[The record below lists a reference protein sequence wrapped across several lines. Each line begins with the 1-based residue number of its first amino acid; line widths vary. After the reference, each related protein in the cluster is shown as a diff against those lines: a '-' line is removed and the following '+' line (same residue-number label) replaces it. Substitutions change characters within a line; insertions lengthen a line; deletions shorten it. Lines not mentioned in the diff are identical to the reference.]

1 MLIKIL
7 KKDFLKKKGITIVLF
22 IFVLLSALLVASG
35 SNMIMELVNSLNY
48 LFTQSNAPHFVQMH
62 AGEIDQGD
70 IDRWASSNYLVRSQQ
85 TVEMINIDGSN
96 IYLGNSGTTEKDTVM
111 DIGFVTQNP
120 SFDFLL
126 DLENQVIQVSRGEIA
141 VPIYFMQQND
151 LKIDDKVRI
160 SNHVF
165 NMEFTIVDFVRDVQ
179 MNPSIAS
186 SKRFLV
192 NEGDFETLK
201 MNIGEAEYLIE
212 FQLTD
217 LSKLSEFSNAYE
229 TSNLPQQGP
238 AVDYNLFKLFNALT
252 DGIVAAVIILVSF
265 LINVIAL
272 FCLGFT
278 ILATIEED
286 YREIG
291 IMKAIGIQQP
301 DIKNIYLVKYIVM
314 AASASVIGYLA
325 SLFLNQLFSANILL
339 YIGSAPKGFIQ
350 YLIPII
356 AVILIFSIVIT
367 FCMFVLRRF
376 NKISAVEALRSGNIG
391 ETQINK
397 RFLILSKS
405 KFSNVN
411 IYLGL
416 RDVFQRFKMFR
427 LLFFVFF
434 VCTFIMIIP
443 VNFLNT
449 IQSPNFVTYMG
460 VGRSDIRIDLR
471 QSDDIVERSTDMLAY
486 LENDEDIERFS
497 PLVTSQFKVINSD
510 GVTENINIETGD
522 FSIFPFTFLSGGAPI
537 HENEIAL
544 SYLNSEELDKT
555 VGDNLWLVVNGQ
567 EKEMVVSGVY
577 QDVTNG
583 GKTAKA
589 TLPFNEETI
598 LWYVVSLDVKTG
610 INQKIDEYAKAF
622 YPAKVTHLEGYL
634 NQTFGNTIAQIRL
647 ITILAIVIVIF
658 VSILI
663 TSLFMKM
670 LVAKDYSQI
679 AIMKS
684 IGASLQ
690 DTRVQYV
697 TKALLVLNIGII
709 LGTIIANT
717 VGQYLVSALVSRMGA
732 SEITFVINP
741 VQAYILCPLALMIA
755 VTITTLISTVSIK
768 ETSIAEMIVE

>member
-70 IDRWASSNYLVRSQQ
+70 IDRWASSNNLVGSQQ

-229 TSNLPQQGP
+229 TSNMPQQGP

-411 IYLGL
+411 IFLGL

>member
-70 IDRWASSNYLVRSQQ
+70 IDRWASSNNLVGSQQ

-111 DIGFVTQNP
+111 DIGFVAQNP

-229 TSNLPQQGP
+229 TSNMPQQGP

-411 IYLGL
+411 IFLGL

>member
-70 IDRWASSNYLVRSQQ
+70 IDRWASSNNLVGSQQ

-272 FCLGFT
+272 LCLGFT

-411 IYLGL
+411 IFLGL